1 MLFLQ
6 LCFCFGLWGCVCSK
20 VCVCASIEKRNSLL
34 VAILIFICVMR
45 KNKEHGNDNGG
56 FNCLFCARSSLDGW
70 VLLALKARSVVA
82 LLWLAVEA
90 GWLAEGDLDTDFTAE
105 SVKFGPVGR
114 KSAMLQG
121 EIQWRGFWVI
131 VLRPGCMSSRKDLI
145 AIEFKHTAVINY
157 DVDNNYREPE
167 RMFQGL
173 TV

>member
-1 MLFLQ
+1 M
-6 LCFCFGLWGCVCSK
+6 
-20 VCVCASIEKRNSLL
+20 EKRNSLL

-105 SVKFGPVGR
+105 SVKFGPVGSPQCCR
-114 KSAMLQG
+114 ERFNGGDFGSLFYDQVAC
-121 EIQWRGFWVI
+121 
-131 VLRPGCMSSRKDLI
+131 RPGR
-145 AIEFKHTAVINY
+145 T
-157 DVDNNYREPE
+157 
-167 RMFQGL
+167 
-173 TV
+173 